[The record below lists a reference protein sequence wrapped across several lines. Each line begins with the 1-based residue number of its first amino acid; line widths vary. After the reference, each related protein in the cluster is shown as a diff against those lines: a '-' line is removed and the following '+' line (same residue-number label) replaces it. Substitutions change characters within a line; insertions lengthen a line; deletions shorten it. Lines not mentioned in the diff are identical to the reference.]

1 MQATG
6 ISGISAVVDG
16 RTVEVA
22 GAGHTDIGRAP
33 DCAVRVQ
40 DPRVSRYHGVVWPTA
55 QGWVFADRGT
65 RGGTWIDGHR
75 VDQFV
80 IGASTQLRLGDAIDG
95 PTLDLIVRTAA
106 STPADAPPSNA
117 QVHLADA
124 AASAASSFSS
134 ADSLTRPSNAKASR
148 PSGMFATSY
157 APSARLR
164 IGREPDNDIVVDD
177 LLVSRYHAELV
188 RQADGRC
195 ELVDLGSLNG
205 TYLNGQR
212 IQRASVAE
220 LDLVAIGHNSY
231 RLVDGRLEEY
241 QDIGTV
247 TFEATGITVIGR
259 DNRTLVDD
267 VGFSLPERSLLGIV
281 GPSGSGKST
290 LLAALAG
297 LRPARSGT
305 VLYGGRDLYREYAEL
320 RHRIGV
326 VPQDDVLHRE
336 LEVGRAL
343 SYAGRLRFPAD
354 VSSAERSGRIDEV
367 LAELGMAHRSTMPI
381 NQLSGGERKR
391 TSVALELLT
400 KPSLLFLDEPASGL
414 DPGLARVLMV
424 LLRALADDGRTI
436 VVVTHELSSLSLCD
450 QVLVLAPGGVPA
462 YVGPPADA
470 PARFARDDLAE
481 VFADLSAS
489 DAPDWRMASPPT
501 ALGGG
506 TPTVPPIP
514 AVAAGAAAP
523 STPAHP
529 RQGWWSQLR
538 TLTARSVEVLV
549 ADRRN
554 LALLLLQAP
563 ILGVLVLAA
572 LPSGE
577 LGPPPPS
584 EVRLVSAAGI
594 VLFVILVGA
603 TWLGANNSIR
613 EIARELPVLRR
624 ERSTGLSLSAY
635 VASKF
640 IVLAGLTV
648 VQSVVLVALSTAR
661 QGGPTDPLLLGW
673 APLELMIV
681 VSLAG
686 VSSMALGL
694 LISAL
699 AGSPE
704 RATSILPIVLILQ
717 LVLAAGVVLPEI
729 VDKPVLRQMSLASS
743 AQWGI
748 AGSAS
753 AVDLNRLQL
762 FGDKMRN
769 VRSIDATNPSA
780 AVESLTA
787 PSAPEQRWAHTANAW
802 LTAVLAL
809 LVLILLPLIGTT
821 LALRRFD
828 PGR

>member
-1 MQATG
+1 MEATG
-6 ISGISAVVDG
+6 VSATIGISAVVGGQTFD
-16 RTVEVA
+16 VA
-22 GAGHTDIGRAP
+22 EAGHTDIGRAP
-33 DCAVRVQ
+33 DCAVRVD
-40 DPRVSRYHGVVWPTA
+40 DPRVSRYHGVVWSTPA
-55 QGWVFADRGT
+55 GWIFADRGT
-65 RGGTWIDGHR
+65 PGGSWIDGNR
-75 VDQFV
+75 VDQVV
-80 IGASTQLRLGDAIDG
+80 IGATTQLRLGDAIDG
-95 PTLDLIVRTAA
+95 PTVDLVVHAVGVV
-106 STPADAPPSNA
+106 PAGSF
-117 QVHLADA
+117 
-124 AASAASSFSS
+124 SAAGSV
-134 ADSLTRPSNAKASR
+134 TRPSNVNASR

-177 LLVSRYHAELV
+177 LLVSRYHAELI

-212 IQRASVAE
+212 IQRGNVAE
-220 LDLVAIGHNSY
+220 LDLVAIGHSSF

-241 QDIGTV
+241 QDVGTV
-247 TFEATGITVIGR
+247 TFEASGITVVGR
-259 DNRTLVDD
+259 GGRTLVDD
-267 VGFSLPERSLLGIV
+267 VGFSLSERSLLGIV

-290 LLAALAG
+290 LLGALAG
-297 LRPARSGT
+297 LRPADAGT
-305 VLYGGRDLYREYAEL
+305 VLYGGRDLYREYPEL

-354 VSSAERSGRIDEV
+354 VSSAERTERIDQV
-367 LAELGMAHRSTMPI
+367 LTELGIAPRAGMPI
-381 NQLSGGERKR
+381 HQLSGGERKR

-424 LLRALADDGRTI
+424 LLRELADDGRTI

-470 PARFARDDLAE
+470 PARFARNDLAE
-481 VFADLSAS
+481 VFADLSA
-489 DAPDWRMASPPT
+489 PGGRDWRSTPPPRSPAGAVGPT
-501 ALGGG
+501 
-506 TPTVPPIP
+506 TVPPP
-514 AVAAGAAAP
+514 QAAIGAAR
-523 STPAHP
+523 SKVTHP
-529 RQGWWSQLR
+529 RRGWWSQLR

-577 LGPPPPS
+577 LGPPAPS

-640 IVLAGLTV
+640 IVLSGLTV
-648 VQSVVLVALSTAR
+648 VQSVVLVALGTAR
-661 QGGPTDPLLLGW
+661 QEGPNDPLVLGW
-673 APLELMIV
+673 APLEVIIV

-729 VDKPVLRQMSLASS
+729 VDKPVLRQLSLASS

-769 VRSIDATNPSA
+769 VRSIDATDPSA
-780 AVESLTA
+780 AVETLAA
-787 PSAPEQRWAHTANAW
+787 PSVPEARWAHTARAW
-802 LTAVLAL
+802 LTSVLAL
-809 LVLILLPLIGTT
+809 LLLILLPLIATT